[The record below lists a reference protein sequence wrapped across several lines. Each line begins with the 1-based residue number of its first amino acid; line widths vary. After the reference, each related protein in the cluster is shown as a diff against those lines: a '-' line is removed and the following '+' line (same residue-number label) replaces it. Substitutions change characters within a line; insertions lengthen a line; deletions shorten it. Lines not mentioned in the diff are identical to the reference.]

1 MRMFC
6 NNVNKFENL
15 DEMDDF
21 LEKWKLLKNEYKI

>member
-1 MRMFC
+1 MRIFC
-6 NNVNKFENL
+6 SNANKFENL

>member
-1 MRMFC
+1 MRIFC

>member
-1 MRMFC
+1 MRIFC

-15 DEMDDF
+15 DEMDDL